1 MSKKVC
7 RCFALPKHEL
17 DQFVLLGQNKRRA
30 VEPSGAQDCAD
41 VVLNLGQF
49 KLEQAAA

>member
-1 MSKKVC
+1 MSCWGKT
-7 RCFALPKHEL
+7 R
-17 DQFVLLGQNKRRA
+17 QNKRRA

-49 KLEQAAA
+49 KHQEAADL